1 MWSRRYVVA
10 LMVRLNDPCAQ
21 GISEMSVSA
30 FANGGMN
37 VTGLRLVDFT
47 DPAVKSYAQS
57 WSVVNRNVKTV
68 AGTSNSKIIQVG
80 AYSRF
85 KYLLSCYTFQPLS
98 KHGVFPCLDNARE
111 NVHCPSTMD
120 KLQLLTAI
128 TSCKKLEF
136 KTVSVDGLGSG
147 MGKW

>member
-1 MWSRRYVVA
+1 MWSRCYFVS
-10 LMVRLNDPCAQ
+10 LMVRRNDPCAQ

-98 KHGVFPCLDNARE
+98 KHGVFPC
-111 NVHCPSTMD
+111 TT
-120 KLQLLTAI
+120 KLRKCQTKEMPRR
-128 TSCKKLEF
+128 S
-136 KTVSVDGLGSG
+136 
-147 MGKW
+147 